1 VLAGLIAF
9 PWQDL
14 LETDKVSA
22 VIIFAPLTG
31 DAAAL
36 HALVDF
42 EQVRVRLCRD
52 KDEFYTLLDD
62 STLAAAIT
70 EEGLAQCSLD
80 ELSECLR
87 RQPTWS
93 DIPMVLLADA
103 ENRNIDTGR
112 FARLSEVGNFT
123 VLTRP
128 ATRLALVM
136 ALRSALRTRRLQFD
150 LRDQLH
156 EITVHSQQL
165 ESLVG
170 ERTARLEQEVLER
183 RRVEHALVEAR
194 RLESLGRLT
203 GGIAH
208 DFNNI
213 LQVIAGSETLLS
225 MLLGS
230 AVDPRLS
237 RSLDGIRRATTHG
250 ATLTQQ
256 LLAYARRQPLAS
268 VVIDMRVHMAASLE
282 LLQRMLPSS
291 AQASLEMT
299 PQIWPVFADPTQLD
313 AALLNIASNAR
324 DAMNDIGT
332 IALYAA
338 NWTLPDPMMP
348 EAAHLVG
355 EFVGILLTDSGPGM
369 SADTAGQAFE
379 PFFTTKAVGKGTGL
393 GLSQVYGFAIQ
404 SDGTAFIRRENA
416 GLTVGILLPRSF
428 EEIGLV
434 ELNRS
439 EERSDGLAGL
449 RILYVED
456 NADVAESTVTIL
468 QSLGAIVHPVYNA
481 DAARES
487 DLSAIDLVFSDVM
500 MPGQMDGVEFAR
512 WLATEHPNLP
522 VVLTSGFVLSPQ
534 RLHGLDI
541 QFVRKPF
548 VIQTIE
554 KAILQAIRK
563 NAQEKGR

>member
-1 VLAGLIAF
+1 M
-9 PWQDL
+9 
-14 LETDKVSA
+14 ETDKVPA
-22 VIIFAPLTG
+22 VIIFAPVLG
-31 DAAAL
+31 DSATLRAL
-36 HALVDF
+36 IEV
-42 EQVRVRLCRD
+42 EQVGVLLCRD
-52 KDEFYTLLDD
+52 KNEFYALLND
-62 STLAAAIT
+62 STLAAAVT

-93 DIPMVLLADA
+93 DIPMLLLADA

-112 FARLSEVGNFT
+112 FARLSEIGNFT

-128 ATRLALVM
+128 ATRLAIVM

-156 EITVHSQQL
+156 EMTDHAQQL

-170 ERTARLEQEVLER
+170 ERTARLEQEVLGR

-213 LQVIAGSETLLS
+213 LQVIAGSETLLR
-225 MLLGS
+225 MLLGG

-268 VVIDMRVHMAASLE
+268 IVIDMQVHMDSSLE

-291 AQASLEMT
+291 VQVSLKIA
-299 PQIWPVFADPTQLD
+299 PHIWSVLADPTQLD

-324 DAMNDIGT
+324 DAMDDVGT
-332 IALYAA
+332 IAMDSA

-369 SADTAGQAFE
+369 SGDTAEQAFE

-393 GLSQVYGFAIQ
+393 GLSQVYGFAVQ
-404 SDGTAFIRRENA
+404 SNGTAFIRRENA
-416 GLTVGILLPRSF
+416 GLTVGILLPRSQ
-428 EEIGLV
+428 EKIVLV
-434 ELNRS
+434 ELNTL
-439 EERSDGLAGL
+439 EKRSDGLAGL
-449 RILYVED
+449 NILYVED
-456 NADVAESTVTIL
+456 NPDVAESTVALL
-468 QSLGAIVHPVYNA
+468 QSLGAIVYHVYNA
-481 DAARES
+481 DTARES

-500 MPGQMDGVEFAR
+500 MPGKMDGVEFAR
-512 WLATEHPNLP
+512 WLATGHPNLA
-522 VVLTSGFVLSPQ
+522 VVLTSGFMLSPE
-534 RLHGLDI
+534 RLHGLDV

-548 VIQTIE
+548 VIQTINE
-554 KAILQAIRK
+554 AILQAIRK
-563 NAQEKGR
+563 NAQGKRRSID

>member
-1 VLAGLIAF
+1 M
-9 PWQDL
+9 
-14 LETDKVSA
+14 ETNKVPA
-22 VIIFAPLTG
+22 VIIFAPVAG
-31 DAAAL
+31 DAATL
-36 HALVDF
+36 RALVEV
-42 EQVRVRLCRD
+42 EQVHVVLCRD
-52 KDEFYTLLDD
+52 KERFYALLND
-62 STLAAAIT
+62 STLTAAVT
-70 EEGLAQCSLD
+70 EEGLAQCSLV
-80 ELSECLR
+80 ELSGCLR

-93 DIPMVLLADA
+93 DIPMLLLADA

-112 FARLSEVGNFT
+112 FARLSEIGNFT

-128 ATRLALVM
+128 ATRLAIVM

-156 EITVHSQQL
+156 EMTDHAQQL
-165 ESLVG
+165 ELLVG
-170 ERTARLEQEVLER
+170 ERTARLEQEVLGR
-183 RRVEHALVEAR
+183 RRVEHALIEAR

-213 LQVIAGSETLLS
+213 LQVIAGSETLLR
-225 MLLGS
+225 MQLGS
-230 AVDPRLS
+230 VVDPRLS

-268 VVIDMRVHMAASLE
+268 VVIDMQVHMDASLE
-282 LLQRMLPSS
+282 LLQDMLPPSV
-291 AQASLEMT
+291 QVTLEIA
-299 PQIWPVFADPTQLD
+299 PHIWPVFADPTQLD

-324 DAMNDIGT
+324 DAMDDVGA
-332 IALYAA
+332 IAMYST
-338 NWTLPDPMMP
+338 NWTLPDQMMP

-355 EFVGILLTDSGPGM
+355 EFVGILLTDIGPGM
-369 SADTAGQAFE
+369 SEDTAGQAFE

-404 SDGTAFIRRENA
+404 SDGIAFIRRESA
-416 GLTVGILLPRSF
+416 GLTVGILLPRSR
-428 EEIGLV
+428 EEIELV
-434 ELNRS
+434 ELNTT

-456 NADVAESTVTIL
+456 NTDVAESTVAIL
-468 QSLGAIVHPVYNA
+468 QSLGAIVHLVYNA
-481 DAARES
+481 DSARES

-512 WLATEHPNLP
+512 WLAARHPNLA
-522 VVLTSGFVLSPQ
+522 VVLTSGFMLSPE
-534 RLHGLDI
+534 RLHGLDV

-548 VIQTIE
+548 VIQTINE
-554 KAILQAIRK
+554 AILQAIRK
-563 NAQEKGR
+563 NAHGKRQAAT